1 MDGLAVTMVIV
12 SSFLF
17 FRLPEIKLNLLT
29 CFLSISGFFKNKIL
43 HQIYPT
49 CISV

>member
-1 MDGLAVTMVIV
+1 MDGLAVTIVIV

-29 CFLSISGFFKNKIL
+29 CFLSIPVGFFK
-43 HQIYPT
+43 
-49 CISV
+49 